1 MLIGEKPGLIFIHV
15 PKTGGSSIMYGLRRH
30 YPFSWYNVRAAASL
44 FAAKA
49 MNRNAVDT
57 QITDEQIQR
66 VRIPLVHY
74 AAGQEKKYIYG
85 HVWCDESF
93 EILRSRGY
101 LLITCLRE
109 PVSRFFSHYLWNRY
123 KSTSHDKTDLTIEQF
138 LEAES
143 TRPLGSIFV
152 RYMGGIREDGNY
164 TSEKAIDK
172 AIRNCAS
179 LDIVGHLENLEGF
192 RTQIREKTNIKL
204 KLGHEKPS
212 PAPDEEAKK
221 IKESKQLRKTVEE
234 LCQTDLEFYHRIR
247 KVQL

>member
-1 MLIGEKPGLIFIHV
+1 
-15 PKTGGSSIMYGLRRH
+15 
-30 YPFSWYNVRAAASL
+30 
-44 FAAKA
+44 
-49 MNRNAVDT
+49 
-57 QITDEQIQR
+57 
-66 VRIPLVHY
+66 
-74 AAGQEKKYIYG
+74 
-85 HVWCDESF
+85 
-93 EILRSRGY
+93 
-101 LLITCLRE
+101 
-109 PVSRFFSHYLWNRY
+109 
-123 KSTSHDKTDLTIEQF
+123 
-138 LEAES
+138 
-143 TRPLGSIFV
+143 
-152 RYMGGIREDGNY
+152 MGGIREDGNY

-247 KVQL
+247 KALI